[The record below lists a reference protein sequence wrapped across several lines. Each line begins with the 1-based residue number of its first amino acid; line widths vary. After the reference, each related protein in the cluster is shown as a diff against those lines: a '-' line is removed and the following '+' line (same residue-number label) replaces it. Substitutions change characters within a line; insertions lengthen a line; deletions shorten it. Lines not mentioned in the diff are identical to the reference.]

1 MKLIIKL
8 KYLVVSLLICSC
20 SSSGDDVVYTL
31 DSYIQN
37 KAIEQG
43 GVIACAASDKT
54 TGEILTFYYPK
65 TGATNISYYETVN
78 ISVDGNDYSNYSL
91 VSLPHSPVF
100 NGYLG
105 KFTHTSTHE
114 KWMIVTFEL
123 EGEIKISN
131 PIRSKQISKE
141 SVWNDQVT
149 IDQSQSMMPNFKWT
163 DNPVGDNA
171 IYFQVITDEQ
181 NNLLSGTYTY
191 DNQFQ
196 YYNTS
201 NVVLNVTEHNPP
213 DLMVGSTYNF
223 VLMDVSEDNWVNWVV
238 EKSFQAQ

>member
-1 MKLIIKL
+1 MQYISRL
-8 KYLVVSLLICSC
+8 KYLFVFVMIWSCTNSDDEVLTSLVSYLQGKS
-20 SSSGDDVVYTL
+20 
-31 DSYIQN
+31 
-37 KAIEQG
+37 IEQG

-65 TGATNISYYETVN
+65 AGASNIKYFETENTV
-78 ISVDGNDYSNYSL
+78 VDGDDYSNYTL
-91 VSLPHSPVF
+91 VSLPNAPVF

-105 KFTHTSTHE
+105 KFTHASSHE

-123 EGEIKISN
+123 EGEIKVSN
-131 PIRSKQISKE
+131 PIRSKQITKE

-149 IDQSQSMMPNFKWT
+149 IDQSQSMMPNFMWA
-163 DNPVGDNA
+163 DDPVGDNA
-171 IYFQVITDEQ
+171 IYFQVVIDEQ

-191 DNQFQ
+191 DNYFQ

-201 NVVLNVTEHNPP
+201 NVVLNVTTQNPP

-223 VLMDVSEDNWVNWVV
+223 VLMDVSEDNWVNWMV